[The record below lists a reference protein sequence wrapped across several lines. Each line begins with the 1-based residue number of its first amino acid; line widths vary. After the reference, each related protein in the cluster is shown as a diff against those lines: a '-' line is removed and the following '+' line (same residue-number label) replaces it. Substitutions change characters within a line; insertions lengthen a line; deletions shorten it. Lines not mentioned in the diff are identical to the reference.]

1 MPVSFFMSAKTA
13 IKYSKPSLVT
23 AVYIVH
29 TVEIPVIRCK
39 GKRAVANQVMFHC
52 VSKVIV

>member
-23 AVYIVH
+23 AVHIVH
-29 TVEIPVIRCK
+29 TVESPVIRCK
-39 GKRAVANQVMFHC
+39 GKRVVANQVMFHC